1 MWRWA
6 PTATGSFWHKCTRT
20 LQSLHWAR
28 AFLLLF
34 WTCSQLAKWDRVQ
47 RRELQL
53 WYKQLSLGPAYGQW
67 LWRTSLHLCVKVTR
81 LGSFSGRRKQRQFW
95 RGPSETGGRQ
105 CPPRGVSPDGGQTV
119 SASSAWSDAAAD
131 KWREGRVHKH
141 SKGWGL
147 PAVGRTAGPFL
158 LCNLCVCA
166 VCKGRR
172 RRQFAQGG
180 CVRLCLRPESLY
192 PGIGRSKRRRQVP
205 VVLGF
210 RPSPHHL
217 KMGVAEVGFWPRRGI
232 FFFFFFWCKGIRI
245 NTRIK
250 NYAQH
255 PLVWKESNLRLAPL
269 PLDVPRAGQLLTP
282 TGGCAP
288 APPAARSA
296 RSEPQRVPPCPGQP
310 AAQRVDRHLTASSAV
325 TSLLLNTFWNQGKV
339 YTQWNM

>member
-1 MWRWA
+1 M
-6 PTATGSFWHKCTRT
+6 
-20 LQSLHWAR
+20 
-28 AFLLLF
+28 
-34 WTCSQLAKWDRVQ
+34 
-47 RRELQL
+47 
-53 WYKQLSLGPAYGQW
+53 
-67 LWRTSLHLCVKVTR
+67 KVTR

-158 LCNLCVCA
+158 LCNLCVWA
-166 VCKGRR
+166 VCKGQR

-217 KMGVAEVGFWPRRGI
+217 KTGVAEVGFWQRRGL
-232 FFFFFFWCKGIRI
+232 FFLQEPNQRQQHFDFKTSTPFMKTCQAQSVYCLVSPRLNNPYKYMCFICFPYWGQVGI
-245 NTRIK
+245 
-250 NYAQH
+250 
-255 PLVWKESNLRLAPL
+255 PEFL
-269 PLDVPRAGQLLTP
+269 
-282 TGGCAP
+282 
-288 APPAARSA
+288 
-296 RSEPQRVPPCPGQP
+296 
-310 AAQRVDRHLTASSAV
+310 
-325 TSLLLNTFWNQGKV
+325 
-339 YTQWNM
+339 